1 MATDAVL
8 CTLKTCDV
16 STSWYGYQPN
26 LGINVFFVIIYSI
39 IAVYCLVLSAWKRS
53 WLTYTIAILVGSLL
67 ELIGYAARIKGHS
80 DPWFGT
86 GWIIQYAIITLS
98 PVFMSAA

>member
-1 MATDAVL
+1 MDAEGVQ
-8 CTLKTCDV
+8 CTPETCDV

-26 LGINVFFVIIYSI
+26 LGINVFFVAVYSI
-39 IAVYCLVLSAWKRS
+39 IAIYCLVLSVWKRT
-53 WLTYTIAILVGSLL
+53 WLSYTIAILIGSLL
-67 ELIGYAARIKGHS
+67 ELIGYASRIKGHS